1 MKKVIYFIL
10 CSFTVLINISCEG
23 MDENYK
29 DYRDEHPTYSPAVT
43 EVNAISPEAGS
54 LTLTWTFPKTDRI
67 KSVEIV
73 YKESSTK
80 SESVEVGMKT
90 SILSVDYYCKV
101 ILLKYIPLIYM
112 VIVPYL
118 LSKTILPSLGVKDK

>member
-29 DYRDEHPTYSPAVT
+29 DYRDELPTYSPAVT

-90 SILSVDYYCKV
+90 EYTLSGLLLQSYTFEIYTIDIYGNRSIPIIKNYTP
-101 ILLKYIPLIYM
+101 IPGR
-112 VIVPYL
+112 V
-118 LSKTILPSLGVKDK
+118 G

>member
-90 SILSVDYYCKV
+90 VYTLSGLLLQSYTFEIYTIDIYGNRSIPIIKNYTP
-101 ILLKYIPLIYM
+101 IP
-112 VIVPYL
+112 
-118 LSKTILPSLGVKDK
+118 GREG